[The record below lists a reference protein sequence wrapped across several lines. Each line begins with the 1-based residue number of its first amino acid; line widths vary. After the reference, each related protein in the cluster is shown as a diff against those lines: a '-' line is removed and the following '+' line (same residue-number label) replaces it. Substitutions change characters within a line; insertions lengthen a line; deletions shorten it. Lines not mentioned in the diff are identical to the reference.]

1 MNLHL
6 SKHVWLGALVLAST
20 GSARDNERSE
30 TLILTLITYTVH
42 TPPHTYTHIKFRCR
56 VKQRILYIE
65 ATFHQ
70 VTGRAGNGSMSP
82 GCCGSFVGPGPGLEG
97 DTGPEREAGL
107 VRLTHLQGRKDAQ
120 PTGGGWSLRLWCPVS
135 GEEPS
140 ALGCGRGGPPHL
152 PGASRLHLTLPS
164 PAPSARVEVTVRR
177 PILPGARPHVCTV
190 RPPKPGA

>member
-120 PTGGGWSLRLWCPVS
+120 PTGADGPCAFGALSPGKSPLLWAVAGEGRRICP
-135 GEEPS
+135 
-140 ALGCGRGGPPHL
+140 GPP
-152 PGASRLHLTLPS
+152 GC
-164 PAPSARVEVTVRR
+164 
-177 PILPGARPHVCTV
+177 I
-190 RPPKPGA
+190 